1 MKKKFLRRLIA
12 VGTTALISVGSVAM
26 LAGCT
31 TSNNPEVT
39 ITYTFNGQD
48 YAVDYR
54 LSRVDAPQ
62 TVQHFIELADAG
74 FYDGVTIDGTEYKL
88 VVHDYQSSAM
98 HTGGYYLA
106 DSDGDGT
113 PETLT
118 EVDYLSTVRAL
129 EESGVTF
136 TQSVW
141 ADEARTQPTYS
152 VYGEFAGNGV
162 EQENGRELSATQ
174 GALVM
179 FYTDKGNG
187 SEQVWVQR
195 ADGGADNDGVEY
207 QQLNYEPN
215 SATSL
220 FYTFMGENV
229 PDSTNCCVFGMAIDY
244 EGQMTNGLLAAISE
258 YESTLDEEAEE
269 TFTTTQ
275 DPYRLNRYDF
285 FEDIRKGDE
294 EAEFETPVDMPIIIK
309 SVVVNKY

>member
-1 MKKKFLRRLIA
+1 MKKKILRRVVA
-12 VGTTALISVGSVAM
+12 VGTTALVAVGAVAM
-26 LAGCT
+26 FAGCT

-39 ITYTFNGQD
+39 ITYTFNGED
-48 YAVDYR
+48 YEVDYI
-54 LSRVDAPQ
+54 LSRVDAPK

-74 FYDGVTIDGTEYKL
+74 FYDGFTVDGTEYKL

-113 PETLT
+113 PDTLT
-118 EVDYLSTVRAL
+118 EIDYLRA
-129 EESGVTF
+129 VTALGENGAAF

-187 SEQVWVQR
+187 NEQVWVQR
-195 ADGGADNDGVEY
+195 ADGGSGNDGQEY

-229 PDSTNCCVFGMAIDY
+229 PDSTNYCVFGMAIDY
-244 EGQMTNGLLAAISE
+244 EGQMTNGLLAAIAE
-258 YESTLDEEAEE
+258 YEDSLSEEE
-269 TFTTTQ
+269 TFTTTLENQ
-275 DPYRLNRYDF
+275 RLNTYDYF
-285 FEDIRKGDE
+285 PSIQTARLQ
-294 EAEFETPVDMPIIIK
+294 ATFETPIEMPILIK
-309 SVVVNKY
+309 SVEVTKY

>member
-1 MKKKFLRRLIA
+1 MNKKFLRRLAA
-12 VGTTALISVGSVAM
+12 VGTTACIAVCSVAM

-31 TSNNPEVT
+31 TSNNPEVR
-39 ITYTFNGQD
+39 ITYTFNGED

-54 LSRVDAPQ
+54 LSRIDAPQ

-106 DSDGDGT
+106 DSDDDGT

-118 EVDYLSTVRAL
+118 EIDYFNTIEAL
-129 EESGVTF
+129 VESGVTF
-136 TQSVW
+136 THSVW

-152 VYGEFAGNGV
+152 VYGEFTGNGV

-179 FYTDKGNG
+179 FYTEKGNG

-195 ADGGADNDGVEY
+195 ADGGADNDGEEY
-207 QQLNYEPN
+207 QQLGYEYN
-215 SATSL
+215 STTSL
-220 FYTFMGENV
+220 FYTFTGESRTEA
-229 PDSTNCCVFGMAIDY
+229 DSTYCVIGKAKNYAD
-244 EGQMTNGLLAAISE
+244 QMTDGLLAAIQE
-258 YESTLDEEAEE
+258 YEDQLDDENE
-269 TFTTTQ
+269 TFTTSLTNQ
-275 DPYRLNRYDF
+275 KLNTYDYF
-285 FEDIRKGDE
+285 RSIQTAGLTADY
-294 EAEFETPVDMPIIIK
+294 ETPLNMPIIIK
-309 SVVVNKY
+309 SVEVTKY